1 MAWATV
7 GEGSSPLTRGKLRRP
22 DRCEPTARLIP
33 AHAGKTLC
41 VRCSF
46 DPGRAHPRSRGENQA
61 AANARTNDTGSSP
74 LTRGKPRAAGRAR
87 PRCRL
92 IPAHAGKTASPRRGD
107 RPRAAHPRSRGENG
121 YFSLISS
128 ASAGS
133 SPLTRGKLDTITFS
147 RRFSGLIPA
156 HAGKTSGSE
165 SQGLGGRAHPRS
177 RGENSAACDLR
188 HIRLGSSPL
197 TRGKHPV
204 GDGFRVGGGLI
215 PAHAGKTTGR
225 CGRTSRRR
233 AHPRSRGENVASK
246 DWPLIVAGSSPL
258 TRGKPRTGTTP
269 RRPRRAHPRSRGENP
284 GTRSGLWESMGSSPL
299 TRGKPQ
305 AGRRDRRR
313 RRLIPAHAGK
323 TSHSTNRTDSCG
335 AHPRSRGENR
345 RRSRRGSRGCR
356 LIPAHAGK
364 TSVLSCLVVAMRA
377 HPRSRGENTWASW
390 RFA

>member
-133 SPLTRGKLDTITFS
+133 SPLTRGKHGTPSSGDATM
-147 RRFSGLIPA
+147 GLIPA
-156 HAGKTSGSE
+156 HAGKTSRLSFVCA
-165 SQGLGGRAHPRS
+165 SLRAHPRS
-177 RGENSAACDLR
+177 RGENAASA
-188 HIRLGSSPL
+188 S
-197 TRGKHPV
+197 
-204 GDGFRVGGGLI
+204 
-215 PAHAGKTTGR
+215 
-225 CGRTSRRR
+225 
-233 AHPRSRGENVASK
+233 ASHR
-246 DWPLIVAGSSPL
+246 VAGSSPL
-258 TRGKPRTGTTP
+258 TRGKPA
-269 RRPRRAHPRSRGENP
+269 RRRRGHGEVRAHPRSRGENAQVGMEPP
-284 GTRSGLWESMGSSPL
+284 GGAGSSPL
-299 TRGKPQ
+299 TRGK
-305 AGRRDRRR
+305 RDAHGHNRIGLG
-313 RRLIPAHAGK
+313 LIPAHAGK
-323 TSHSTNRTDSCG
+323 TEGRHR
-335 AHPRSRGENR
+335 
-345 RRSRRGSRGCR
+345 
-356 LIPAHAGK
+356 
-364 TSVLSCLVVAMRA
+364 
-377 HPRSRGENTWASW
+377 
-390 RFA
+390 